1 MSQPVLTITHRMEFS
16 GAHRMDNPELSQER
30 NEEVFGV
37 CNRVHG
43 HNYTVE
49 ASLAGPLDPE
59 TGMVANLVDL
69 MRVMREE
76 VFEQLDH
83 RLLNEVPWLQ
93 GGVVSAET
101 LAVALWERI
110 GAREAELGAPLVCI
124 RVCESAAAWAEY
136 RGPTAT
142 A

>member
-16 GAHRMDNPELSQER
+16 GAHRMDNPELSKER

-124 RVCESAAAWAEY
+124 RVCESVAAWAEY
-136 RGPTAT
+136 RGPNAT

>member
-1 MSQPVLTITHRMEFS
+1 
-16 GAHRMDNPELSQER
+16 
-30 NEEVFGV
+30 
-37 CNRVHG
+37 
-43 HNYTVE
+43 
-49 ASLAGPLDPE
+49 
-59 TGMVANLVDL
+59 MVANLVDL

-136 RGPTAT
+136 RGPNAT

>member
-1 MSQPVLTITHRMEFS
+1 
-16 GAHRMDNPELSQER
+16 
-30 NEEVFGV
+30 
-37 CNRVHG
+37 
-43 HNYTVE
+43 
-49 ASLAGPLDPE
+49 
-59 TGMVANLVDL
+59 MVANLVDL

-110 GAREAELGAPLVCI
+110 GAREAVALLVHPGL
-124 RVCESAAAWAEY
+124 RERGGWAEY
-136 RGPTAT
+136 RGPNAT

>member
-16 GAHRMDNPELSQER
+16 GAHRMDNPELSQGR

-136 RGPTAT
+136 RGPNAT